1 MEGRNEHKKVAL
13 RALFSVD
20 LVRALVSGFGH
31 YLHEQVVWRGHI
43 HVDGNVRIHPTASI
57 RNAQNVYVGNNSH
70 INLHCCV
77 WAGELSRIKI
87 GENLLMGPG
96 VMMFAG
102 NHGIA
107 RGAPMTFQPRVE
119 QEILIENDVWLGAG
133 VVVTGGVR
141 IADGV
146 VVAAGAVVTKSIDQP
161 YAIVGG
167 IPAKV
172 IGSRS

>member
-1 MEGRNEHKKVAL
+1 VDL
-13 RALFSVD
+13 IRALT
-20 LVRALVSGFGH
+20 SGFGH
-31 YLHEQVVWRGHI
+31 FLHEQVVWRSRIHI
-43 HVDGNVRIHPTASI
+43 DGSARIHPTASI

-70 INLHCCV
+70 INLNCCV
-77 WAGELSRIKI
+77 WAGETTRIRI

-102 NHGIA
+102 NHGLG
-107 RGAPMTFQPRVE
+107 REMPMTFQPRVE
-119 QEILIENDVWLGAG
+119 QEIVIGDDVWLGAG

-146 VVAAGAVVTKSIDQP
+146 VVAAGAVITKSIEQP

-167 IPAKV
+167 VPAKV
-172 IGSRS
+172 IGAR

>member
-1 MEGRNEHKKVAL
+1 MEGGSEHRRAAL
-13 RALFSVD
+13 RSLLSLD

-31 YLHEQVVWRGHI
+31 YLHEQVVWRRRIHI
-43 HVDGNVRIHPTASI
+43 DGWARIHPTASI

-77 WAGELSRIKI
+77 WAGVSSRIRI

-102 NHGIA
+102 NHGIGRNTA
-107 RGAPMTFQPRVE
+107 MTFQPRVE
-119 QEILIENDVWLGAG
+119 KEIVIGNDVWLGAG
-133 VVVTGGVR
+133 VVVTGGVQ

-146 VVAAGAVVTKSIDQP
+146 VIAAGAVVTKSVEQP
-161 YAIVGG
+161 YSIVGG

-172 IGSRS
+172 IGSR